1 MFRCRKRLGRAA
13 LTDKYNNFLANG
25 INLEYFTAA
34 NNSVYYMKKGFLTV
48 LLSILAGGLTAYG
61 VVKANE
67 NHLIPTLQPG
77 ENGTGSVEYRTVNLA
92 DSDYPDFTYAAESAV
107 QAVVY
112 VEVTVQQTAR
122 SRGYDPFEDFLNE
135 FGFGFGYG
143 NGNGYGQAQPREQ
156 KGSGSGVI
164 IRPDGYIVTNNHV
177 VSGATKISVTTYDK
191 QKFDATVVGTDPAT
205 DVAIIKVDGQNLPTI
220 PMGDSDQL
228 RLGEWVLA
236 IGSPLGEQ
244 LQSTITAGIVSAKG
258 RSMPDGSGEFKIESF
273 IQTDAAVNPGNSGG
287 ALVNKKGELVGINTA
302 IVSQTGSYTGYS
314 FAVPVNIVKRVAA
327 DLIDFGSVKRA
338 VLGITMQ
345 PVSTLDKETQEK
357 LKLNSLKGVYIVEV
371 SKGGAAEEAGLK
383 QGDVIIAIDGQQI
396 TDGASVQEKVNN
408 YHPGDKAVVSYVRDG
423 RNQQAEV
430 TFHAAASQN
439 GETDVDGSV
448 AFYGARLKELTKEEQ
463 QAMGLRNG
471 GVKIVSVGQG
481 KMAEAGATSGSVILY
496 VNDEP
501 VSKPEDVIAKAKK
514 AQRGIYIE
522 GVDANGKSFYFG
534 FGK

>member
-1 MFRCRKRLGRAA
+1 
-13 LTDKYNNFLANG
+13 
-25 INLEYFTAA
+25 
-34 NNSVYYMKKGFLTV
+34 MKKGFLTV

-67 NHLIPTLQPG
+67 KNLSPVRITG
-77 ENGTGSVEYRTVNLA
+77 ENGSVEYRTVNLA

-112 VEVTVQQTAR
+112 VEVTVQRQQGR
-122 SRGYDPFEDFLNE
+122 SMQGIDPFEFFFGD
-135 FGFGFGYG
+135 GFGF
-143 NGNGYGQAQPREQ
+143 GNGYGQSQPREQ

-177 VSGATKISVTTYDK
+177 VSGATKISVTLNDNSQY
-191 QKFDATVVGTDPAT
+191 DATVVGADPAT
-205 DVAIIKVDGQNLPTI
+205 DVAIIKIDAQNLPSI
-220 PMGDSDQL
+220 PLGDSDQL

-244 LQSTITAGIVSAKG
+244 LRSTITAGIVSAKG
-258 RSMPDGSGEFKIESF
+258 RSIPDGSGEFKIESF

-287 ALVNKKGELVGINTA
+287 ALVNKRGELVGINTA
-302 IVSQTGSYTGYS
+302 IISQTGSYTGYS
-314 FAVPVNIVKRVAA
+314 FAVPVNIVKRVAD

-338 VLGITMQ
+338 MLGITMQ
-345 PVSTLDKETQEK
+345 PVSTLDKKIQED
-357 LKLNSLKGVYIVEV
+357 LKLNSLNGVYIVEV

-383 QGDVIIAIDGQQI
+383 QGDVIIAIDGQKI

-408 YHPGDKAVVSYVRDG
+408 YHPGEKAVVTYVRDG
-423 RNQQAEV
+423 KENTTEV
-430 TFHAAASQN
+430 TFHAAATQT
-439 GETDVDGSV
+439 GEVDVDGSV
-448 AFYGARLKELTKEEQ
+448 AFYGARLKALTADELK
-463 QAMGLRNG
+463 AMGLRS

-501 VSKPEDVIAKAKK
+501 VSKPEDVVAKAKK

-522 GVDANGKSFYFG
+522 GVDANGKSFYSG